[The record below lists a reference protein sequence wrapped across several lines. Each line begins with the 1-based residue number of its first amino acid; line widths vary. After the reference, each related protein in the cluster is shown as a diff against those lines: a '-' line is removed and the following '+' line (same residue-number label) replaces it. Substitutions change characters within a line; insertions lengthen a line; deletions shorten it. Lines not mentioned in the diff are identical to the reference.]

1 METTRPD
8 GPEDD
13 GFEDARG
20 KVLRAML
27 EAAPFEGW
35 TPVSM
40 RRAAAAAGID
50 RASLAAAF
58 PGGVGDVLDC
68 WSMRADSAM
77 RAAMTAEALAGLRI
91 RQKVAFALL
100 ARLDHLRPDKE
111 AARRAAATL
120 ALPLFAPL
128 AARLVW
134 RTADAVWRA
143 LDDKSTDFNF
153 YSKRAI
159 LAGVWTSTLARWF
172 ADDSADEAPTRAFL
186 DARIDNVMQ
195 IEKLKAK
202 ARDSG
207 FDVEGM
213 FGWLARKRYPAPT
226 ASRAKE
232 EAKIDEALKESF
244 PASDPPYYAGAG
256 KI

>member
-1 METTRPD
+1 METTKPA
-8 GPEDD
+8 GPEED
-13 GFEDARG
+13 GFEDARRM
-20 KVLRAML
+20 VLSAML

-35 TPVSM
+35 TPVAM
-40 RRAAAAAGID
+40 RRAAVGAGVD
-50 RASLAAAF
+50 RARLAAAF
-58 PGGVGDVLDC
+58 PRGVGDVLDY

-77 RAAMTAEALAGLRI
+77 REAMTAEALAGLRI
-91 RQKVAFALL
+91 REKVAFALL
-100 ARLDHLRPDKE
+100 ARLDHLRPRKE

-120 ALPLFAPL
+120 ALPLFSPL
-128 AARLVW
+128 AARLLW

-186 DARIDNVMQ
+186 DARIGNVMQ

-207 FDVEGM
+207 FDPEGM
-213 FGWLARKRYPAPT
+213 FGWLARRRYPAPKET
-226 ASRAKE
+226 RAKE
-232 EAKIDEALKESF
+232 ESKIDEALKESF
-244 PASDPPYYAGAG
+244 PASDPPYFAGG
-256 KI
+256 KS